1 MHARLVVR
9 KAFSGW
15 FLIDFYMKWPL
26 VKHQFMYCRLI
37 EQDQQWRLQNL
48 TGLKENKNK
57 FEFFPMKI

>member
-1 MHARLVVR
+1 MCFLVEL
-9 KAFSGW
+9 F

>member
-1 MHARLVVR
+1 MCFLVEL
-9 KAFSGW
+9 F

-48 TGLKENKNK
+48 TGLNRIKTNLIFSYEN
-57 FEFFPMKI
+57 IIG